1 MAWFLNY
8 ILSNK
13 QLIMNYTIA
22 DLISGAKTMAKSVF
36 GQKKEYHIQFNHEE
50 DGLWYVDFPNWP
62 FDHHNLLM
70 VSGADELCAFLSDD
84 DIITCVD
91 VIPADEE
98 EDHPGYAKLIQLE
111 HSLTGGSTYEVKGL
125 EGFNRDI
132 WLCPVTL
139 FVLGKYPKYMY
150 IKKSEA

>member
-1 MAWFLNY
+1 
-8 ILSNK
+8 
-13 QLIMNYTIA
+13 MNYSMR
-22 DLISGAKTMAKSVF
+22 DLLTGAQVMSKSVF
-36 GQKKEYHIQFNHEE
+36 GQKKEYTIQFNHEE

-70 VSGADELCAFLSDD
+70 VAGADKMCAFLSDD
-84 DIITCVD
+84 DKNAWVN
-91 VIPADEE
+91 VIPTSKE
-98 EDHPGYAKLIQLE
+98 EDHPGYAMLIQKD
-111 HSLTGGSTYEVKGL
+111 HSLMGGSTYKVTGL

-150 IKKSEA
+150 VKKARGNNQ